1 LVTRRFPRV
10 AVLGTGMMGPGITVT
25 LALAGHPATLHGRTP
40 ESLARGLETI
50 DRCLDQ
56 LLREHLVTARA
67 AHAAR
72 RRIDGSTDLAAA
84 VGRAAFVFES
94 VAEDLE
100 LKQQLFTQVERLAG
114 PDTILAS
121 NTSGLPITR
130 IAERMACPER
140 AATAHFWN
148 PPHLMPL
155 VEIVKGER
163 TSEETLTRLF
173 EVLAR
178 AGKRVVVVRKDLPG
192 QLGNRLLH
200 ALFREAFHIV
210 QEGIASVEDVDTA
223 LKYGPGLRFPAYG
236 LLEHADMVGLDMMVA
251 IDSYL
256 FGALSTMDQPPPFVH
271 TLIAQGALGA
281 KTGHGLYDWTQR
293 SAPEVLAARD
303 RFVAARLRDARAS
316 SAPPSQKSAEA
327 RESLA
332 AIESVLGRTAGAEP
346 SAASVLD
353 DLAAERR

>member
-1 LVTRRFPRV
+1 
-10 AVLGTGMMGPGITVT
+10 MMGPGITVI
-25 LALAGHPATLHGRTP
+25 LALAGHAATLYGRTP
-40 ESLARGLETI
+40 ASLARGLEAV
-50 DRCLDQ
+50 DRCLEQ
-56 LLREHLVTARA
+56 LHRERLATARA

-72 RRIDGSTDLAAA
+72 RRIDGTTDLATA
-84 VGRAAFVFES
+84 VGRASLVFES
-94 VAEDLE
+94 VVEDLE
-100 LKQQLFTQVERLAG
+100 LKQQLFVQVEQLTR
-114 PDTILAS
+114 PDTVVAS

-130 IAERMACPER
+130 IAERMQHPER

-148 PPHLMPL
+148 PPQLMPL

-163 TSEETLTRLF
+163 TSEATLTRLF
-173 EVLAR
+173 DVLAG

-256 FGALSTMDQPPPFVH
+256 FGALSTMDQPPAFVH

-281 KTGHGLYDWTQR
+281 RTGHGLYDWTQR
-293 SAPEVLAARD
+293 SAPDVLAARD
-303 RFVAARLRDARAS
+303 SFVAERVRKARA
-316 SAPPSQKSAEA
+316 
-327 RESLA
+327 
-332 AIESVLGRTAGAEP
+332 T
-346 SAASVLD
+346 
-353 DLAAERR
+353 

>member
-1 LVTRRFPRV
+1 
-10 AVLGTGMMGPGITVT
+10 MMGPGITVT
-25 LALAGHPATLHGRTP
+25 LALAGHPATLHGRTR
-40 ESLARGLETI
+40 ESLQRGLEAI
-50 DRCLDQ
+50 DRCLD
-56 LLREHLVTARA
+56 LLRSEHLVTARA

-72 RRIDGSTDLAAA
+72 RRIDGSTDLATA
-84 VGRAAFVFES
+84 VGQATFVFES

-100 LKQQLFTQVERLAG
+100 LKQELFAQVERLAG

-130 IAERMACPER
+130 IAERMQCPER

-163 TSEETLTRLF
+163 TSEETLTRLYD
-173 EVLAR
+173 VLAR
-178 AGKRVVVVRKDLPG
+178 AGKRVVIVRKDLPG

-210 QEGIASVEDVDTA
+210 QEGIASVEDVDVA

-236 LLEHADMVGLDMMVA
+236 LLEHADMVGLDMMLA

-256 FGALSTMDQPPPFVH
+256 FGALSNMDQPPQFVRD
-271 TLIAQGALGA
+271 LIAQGALGA
-281 KTGHGLYDWTQR
+281 RTGRGLYDWTQR
-293 SAPEVLAARD
+293 SAPDVLAARD
-303 RFVAARLRDARAS
+303 TFLVDRLKEARARNR
-316 SAPPSQKSAEA
+316 PE
-327 RESLA
+327 
-332 AIESVLGRTAGAEP
+332 
-346 SAASVLD
+346 
-353 DLAAERR
+353 

>member
-1 LVTRRFPRV
+1 MDSVTRSTRSSASDNRLQPV
-10 AVLGTGMMGPGITVT
+10 AVLGTGMMGPGITVI
-25 LALAGHPATLHGRTP
+25 LALAGHPATLYGRTP
-40 ESLARGLETI
+40 SSVSTGLGAV

-56 LLREHLVTARA
+56 LLRERLATARA
-67 AHAAR
+67 AQAAR
-72 RRIDGSTDLAAA
+72 RRIDGACDLATA

-94 VAEDLE
+94 VAEDLA
-100 LKQQLFTQVERLAG
+100 LKQQLFGQVERLAG

-130 IAERMACPER
+130 IAERMTCPER

-148 PPHLMPL
+148 PPQLMPL

-163 TSEETLTRLF
+163 TSEETLVRLA
-173 EVLAR
+173 EVLAK

-210 QEGIASVEDVDTA
+210 QEGIASVEDVDVA
-223 LKYGPGLRFPAYG
+223 LKHGPGLRFPAYG

-251 IDSYL
+251 IESYL
-256 FGALSTMDQPPPFVH
+256 FGALSTMDQPPEFVH
-271 TLIAQGALGA
+271 ALIARGALGA

-303 RFVAARLRDARAS
+303 KFVAARLREARATR
-316 SAPPSQKSAEA
+316 AQ
-327 RESLA
+327 R
-332 AIESVLGRTAGAEP
+332 
-346 SAASVLD
+346 
-353 DLAAERR
+353 